1 MTMQINTNLG
11 ALNTQRALSK
21 SSLSLAS
28 SMERLSSG
36 MRINSAKDDAAGL
49 AISDR
54 MTSVIRGQTVAVRNA
69 NDGISM
75 AQTAEAAMGS
85 ITDTLQRMRDLGV
98 QAANTGGVSSA
109 DRQKMQTEFKQLG
122 LEIKRIVDNTTF
134 NDKKVL
140 AGALQGANFQVG
152 AGTSTDAGN
161 QISITIS
168 TFGAVSGLSK
178 LFGSTTAAGAG
189 VQGNAAPASIGSGAS
204 APVVRSAIDNI
215 DIAIKNVNKH
225 RATLGAVQNRFT
237 TTISNLQSS
246 IENQSSARSRIM
258 DADFAVETANLS
270 RNQILQQAGTAMLAQ
285 ANQSSQGV
293 MSLLR

>member
-21 SSLSLAS
+21 SALSLSS

-49 AISDR
+49 AIGDR
-54 MTSVIRGQTVAVRNA
+54 MTSVIRGQTVAIRNA
-69 NDGISM
+69 NDGISI

-98 QAANTGGVSSA
+98 QAANSGGVSGG
-109 DRQKMQTEFKQLG
+109 DRDKLQAEFKQLG
-122 LEIKRIVDNTTF
+122 LEIKRIIDNTTF
-134 NDKKVL
+134 NDKKIL
-140 AGALQGANFQVG
+140 AGSLKAVNFQVG
-152 AGTSTDAGN
+152 AGTSTAAGN
-161 QISITIS
+161 QISITVS
-168 TFGAVSGLSK
+168 TLSGTPGLSK
-178 LFGSTTAAGAG
+178 LFGGDAQA
-189 VQGNAAPASIGSGAS
+189 VSIGSLATS
-204 APVVRSAIDNI
+204 ANVRSAIDNI
-215 DIAIKNVNKH
+215 DLAIRNVNTS
-225 RATLGAVQNRFT
+225 RSILGAVQNRFT
-237 TTISNLQSS
+237 TSISNLQAS
-246 IENQSSARSRIM
+246 IETQSAARSRIM
-258 DADFAVETANLS
+258 DADFATETANLS

>member
-1 MTMQINTNLG
+1 
-11 ALNTQRALSK
+11 
-21 SSLSLAS
+21 
-28 SMERLSSG
+28 

-54 MTSVIRGQTVAVRNA
+54 MTSQIRGQTVAVRNA

-98 QAANTGGVSSA
+98 QAANTGGVNSA
-109 DRQKMQTEFKQLG
+109 DREKMQSEFKQLG
-122 LEIKRIVDNTTF
+122 FEVKRIIDNTTF
-134 NDKKVL
+134 NDKKIL
-140 AGALQGANFQVG
+140 AGSLQGANFQVG

-168 TFGAVSGLSK
+168 TFAAISGLSK
-178 LFGSTTAAGAG
+178 LFGSTTGGLG
-189 VQGNAAPASIGSGAS
+189 VQGGTAVSIGSGAGS
-204 APVVRSAIDNI
+204 VAVRSAIDNI
-215 DIAIKNVNKH
+215 DIAIKNVNRH
-225 RATLGAVQNRFT
+225 RATLGAVQNRFI

-246 IENQSSARSRIM
+246 IENQSGARSRIM
-258 DADFAVETANLS
+258 DADFATETANLS

-285 ANQSSQGV
+285 ANQSGQGV